1 MNRNIGIATAYGYAL
16 SKGYTGTEEEFAELM
31 ARLPE
36 FAAEA
41 EASAQAA
48 ETAQGKAEDAQE
60 AAEAAASSWRI
71 PASAADIGKVLVARA
86 VSGGRVT
93 EWDFE
98 DCAQLLP
105 IYGGETE

>member
-16 SKGYTGTEEEFAELM
+16 SKGYEGTEEEFAELM

-36 FAAEA
+36 FAEEA
-41 EASAQAA
+41 EASAQ
-48 ETAQGKAEDAQE
+48 EAQE

>member
-1 MNRNIGIATAYGYAL
+1 MNRNFGIATAYGYAL

-36 FAAEA
+36 FAEEA
-41 EASAQAA
+41 EASAQ
-48 ETAQGKAEDAQE
+48 DAQE